1 MINKFKRFVK
11 STKGKW
17 LIVIALVSVLLIY
30 FAVKKVNSFNS
41 SNKEQGYD
49 TYQVEKVSA
58 LKLQGKATPKLIKT
72 YNNNS
77 QIGTFISTRVTDGQK
92 VKQGEPLINYNIYQN
107 KRQQLVQKVDEAQ
120 KNVNDDYKNINK
132 EPRNNELQKKL
143 TQDQVALS
151 EAQQQLN
158 QHDRQVNDSIYA
170 TFDGKIDIQNSGNLT
185 DGQPILQ
192 LVSDEAQIKTKVSE
206 FDLESIKKGD
216 KVDIKVTNNGKK
228 GKGEIKKIA
237 ELPKSYEHKVS
248 EPLAASS
255 DSEDKDAITPHENP
269 VDSDPNGGND
279 AEVSKY
285 TVIINNIDIP
295 LRAGYSIE
303 ITVPLDAIKLPSSV
317 LTKDNRVFVLTKDN
331 KVEKREIT
339 IDKVNKEIFVKK
351 GLKPGDKLIVD
362 PKKSLNDGDKVEVAS

>member
-170 TFDGKIDIQNSGNLT
+170 AFDGKIDIQNSGNLT

-192 LVSDEAQIKTKVSE
+192 LVSDEAQIKSKVSE

-237 ELPKSYEHKVS
+237 ELPKSYEDKVS

-317 LTKDNRVFVLTKDN
+317 LTKDNRVFVLTKDST
-331 KVEKREIT
+331 VEKREIT

>member
-1 MINKFKRFVK
+1 MIKKLKSVVT

-17 LIVIALVSVLLIY
+17 IIVIALISVILIY
-30 FAVKKVNSFNS
+30 FAVKKVNTLNHT
-41 SNKEQGYD
+41 NKNQGYE
-49 TYQVEKVSA
+49 TYQVEKVNA
-58 LKLQGKATPKLIKT
+58 LKLQGKASPKLIKT

-77 QIGTFISTRVTDGQK
+77 QIGAFISTRVTDGQK

-132 EPRNNELQKKL
+132 EPRNNDLQKKL

-158 QHDRQVNDSIYA
+158 QHDKQVNDSIYA
-170 TFDGKIDIQNSGNLT
+170 AFDGKIDIQNNNNVV

-192 LVSDEAQIKTKVSE
+192 LVSTETQIKSKVSE
-206 FDLESIKKGD
+206 FDLESIKEGD

-237 ELPKSYEHKVS
+237 ELPKGYEQKAG
-248 EPLAASS
+248 EPFASS
-255 DSEDKDAITPHENP
+255 PVSEDKEAITPHENP
-269 VDSDPNGGND
+269 VDADPHGGND

-295 LRAGYSIE
+295 LRAGYSID
-303 ITVPLDAIKLPSSV
+303 INVPLEAIKLPSSV
-317 LTKDNRVFVLTKDN
+317 LTKDNRVFVVTKDK

-339 IDKVNKEIFVKK
+339 IDKMNGEIFVKK
-351 GLKPGDKLIVD
+351 GLKPGEKLIVN
-362 PKKSLNDGDKVEVAS
+362 PKKSLNDGDKVEVSS